1 MTIVA
6 SRSMMRRASGL
17 TGIIPKLVQAVCQYE
32 IALREFECS
41 RSSPKPPLL
50 VGALSLVLM
59 NPGVRCTS
67 HPVHG
72 VGLTSLEIGSWTDR
86 VSTSCC
92 NNHRYRARRRQ
103 ETPQQLR
110 CFHPG
115 VDSIDSSSPP
125 LRVLPNQAP
134 LPRLDLI
141 FTEYRADI
149 RHRVTDFK

>member
-1 MTIVA
+1 VTIVA

-103 ETPQQLR
+103 GTPQQLR

-115 VDSIDSSSPP
+115 VDQGDQLYLPSAPGTPKSGAPP
-125 LRVLPNQAP
+125 QSW
-134 LPRLDLI
+134 I
-141 FTEYRADI
+141 
-149 RHRVTDFK
+149 